1 MRLPDSKQCAS
12 CKRVL
17 KAGKFKYL
25 QTSPDHLDRKCT
37 TCRCWKGGGNPS
49 LSQVE
54 MGEKWLLQM
63 VSKAKEKYDPIEDRI
78 LFEELLYKLMLAE
91 GYLEHWKPPVWLN
104 TTIFQ
109 ND

>member
-1 MRLPDSKQCAS
+1 
-12 CKRVL
+12 
-17 KAGKFKYL
+17 
-25 QTSPDHLDRKCT
+25 
-37 TCRCWKGGGNPS
+37 
-49 LSQVE
+49 

-78 LFEELLYKLMLAE
+78 LFEELLYKLMLTE
-91 GYLEHWKPPVWLN
+91 GYLEHWKTPVWLN